1 MNLNRTIPRIGAAVA
16 AAAVFLFAICL
27 IIDFTFGSYTVC
39 MFLPIGYIMM
49 AAGFHHECAE
59 DRVFS
64 SHRSAGIQALR
75 QPEQESRNPRRFF
88 CARGCIRVRQEISHK
103 SWNNSLAGIAAL

>member
-59 DRVFS
+59 DRKTACFLPIGVP
-64 SHRSAGIQALR
+64 AY
-75 QPEQESRNPRRFF
+75 RRFGGRRRKAET
-88 CARGCIRVRQEISHK
+88 CAGFSVPT
-103 SWNNSLAGIAAL
+103 AASV